1 MDESKIIMA
10 YDTFHPRDYGYH
22 QITSK
27 MPFNVF
33 SEINNTIGKTADASI
48 AAAYG
53 DLKFGG
59 MMEMY
64 KPMQSLQFA
73 IYDLAKAHDSV
84 TSKELLELI
93 EATCKAHLEAV
104 KQKEVELILFC
115 RNNHIEHPWLL
126 HNRLEIERLF

>member
-1 MDESKIIMA
+1 MA

-27 MPFNVF
+27 MPFDVF
-33 SEINNTIGKTADASI
+33 CEINNTIEKTADASI
-48 AAAYG
+48 AATYG
-53 DLKFGG
+53 ELKFSG

-73 IYDLAKAHDSV
+73 IYDLAKAYDSV
-84 TSKELLELI
+84 SSKELLELI
-93 EATCKAHLEAV
+93 ETTCKAHLEAV
-104 KQKEVELILFC
+104 KQKEVELIRFC

-126 HNRLEIERLF
+126 NNRLEIEKTT